1 MLNIFAPKKIIK
13 ILHSGPVPEP
23 NQSLVVQNIAPILGK
38 LFLNI
43 NLYENFLILKIFIF
57 RTSSRAESIPGSPKS
72 FTDSGP
78 KLPQIKDSVNIPNYD
93 QIIQLNRRLWNE
105 LEVES
110 KQGLVY
116 YF

>member
-1 MLNIFAPKKIIK
+1 MVSSSKSSTYSSCMGSRSSSRTASIVGSPKSSSRTSS
-13 ILHSGPVPEP
+13 HS
-23 NQSLVVQNIAPILGK
+23 
-38 LFLNI
+38 
-43 NLYENFLILKIFIF
+43 

-93 QIIQLNRRLWNE
+93 QIIQLNQRLWNE